1 MNHIDISS
9 MRLPARVG
17 SRSKNYAPRDETQVF
32 EWIGK
37 AVAEKFALYDAK
49 LELMLANV
57 EKAVTLRLN
66 SVRDGADGEK
76 GETGER
82 GPQGLRGEPGEQ
94 GPVGPQGEAG
104 PQGEKGLD
112 GKDGIIATKVAAHRG
127 VWKEGETYTLG
138 DSATSAG
145 STWHCNVETTTQKPG
160 TSEDWTLSVKR
171 GRDGRDGKDGAVGPK
186 WSKEEVLAL
195 IREVVI
201 EQLKKG
207 RD

>member
-1 MNHIDISS
+1 VSEH
-9 MRLPARVG
+9 
-17 SRSKNYAPRDETQVF
+17 EVF

-37 AVAEKFALYDAK
+37 AVAKE
-49 LELMLANV
+49 LELVRAKCDLFLMEQAKRV
-57 EKAVTLRLN
+57 DEKLST
-66 SVRDGADGEK
+66 VRDGRDGEK
-76 GETGER
+76 GEQGET
-82 GPQGLRGEPGEQ
+82 GPQGEKGETGEPGEQ